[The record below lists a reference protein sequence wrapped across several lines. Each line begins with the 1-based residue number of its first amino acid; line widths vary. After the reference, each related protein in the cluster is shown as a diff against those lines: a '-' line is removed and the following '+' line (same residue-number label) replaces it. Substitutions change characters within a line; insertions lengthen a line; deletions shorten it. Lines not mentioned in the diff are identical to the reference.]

1 MAVQVLRMV
10 LGMYFERPLV
20 RAYIDETG
28 DRGTSGKASRYFAM
42 VAVVIADEDDP
53 SLRNAIGVC
62 RQRLSVPTGKHLH
75 WTEHVK
81 RFPRRQFVASQ
92 LGAVDGVLIS
102 FVIVEKA
109 ALARADPMRTDQVA
123 FYNYVSGLIL
133 EGILLTASTWPGGA
147 RDVVASFGHV
157 RGFPHQETLAYFE
170 KMRADAAD
178 QARWELLRSRPHF
191 LAAGQLDGLQAADQY
206 AGMLR
211 AALEPD
217 EFGGFEHHHLLAVRH
232 QIRRFEGETWG
243 HGLQVVAAPGA
254 MEAYPWWPRGGV

>member
-1 MAVQVLRMV
+1 MH
-10 LGMYFERPLV
+10 FERPLV

-53 SLRNAIGVC
+53 SLRQAIGLC
-62 RQRLSVPTGKHLH
+62 RQRLSVPASKALH

-81 RFPRRQFVASQ
+81 RFPRRQFVVGQ
-92 LGAVDGVLIS
+92 LAAVDGLVVS

-109 ALARADPMRTDQVA
+109 AIPGANPIRGDQVA

-133 EGILLTASTWPGGA
+133 EGILLTASAWPGGA
-147 RDVVASFGHV
+147 RDVVAGFGHV

-170 KMRADAAD
+170 KLRADAED
-178 QARWELLRSRPHF
+178 QELWELLRSSPRF
-191 LAAGQLDGLQAADQY
+191 LGAGQLDGLQAADQY

-232 QIRRFEGETWG
+232 QIRRHEGESWG
-243 HGLQVVAAPGA
+243 HGLQVMAAPGVL
-254 MEAYPWWPRGGV
+254 EAYPWWPSDGL